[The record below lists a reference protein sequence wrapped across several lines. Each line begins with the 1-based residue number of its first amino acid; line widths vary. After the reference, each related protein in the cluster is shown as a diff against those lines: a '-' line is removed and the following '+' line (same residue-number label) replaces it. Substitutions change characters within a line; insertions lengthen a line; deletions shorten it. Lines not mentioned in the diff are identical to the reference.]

1 MEILNIHRP
10 EYMMQYTYMI
20 DSTLVIGYDQII
32 YDEIEFGD
40 GYVWS
45 YHYSIVILFPVQLLE
60 QNWDMKKYT
69 LYARSYLYL

>member
-40 GYVWS
+40 GYV
-45 YHYSIVILFPVQLLE
+45 
-60 QNWDMKKYT
+60 
-69 LYARSYLYL
+69 